1 MDGVRGVVRE
11 RLQGR
16 MRAAMTV
23 SMGAAAVLAAIA
35 GSAMAQDGKA
45 SDTKATPLKL
55 ELNRLEPAGES
66 CRTYLLVDNSR
77 GPALKSLKVDLFAFD
92 TDGVAQKRLAV
103 ELGPVQDRKTTV
115 RLFDFPALACAKI
128 GRVLLNDVLACEGGE
143 ASREACLERIETESK
158 ASAPFVR

>member
-1 MDGVRGVVRE
+1 MDGVRDLVTE
-11 RLQGR
+11 RLRGPVQ
-16 MRAAMTV
+16 AA
-23 SMGAAAVLAAIA
+23 MGAAVVSAFIAVP
-35 GSAMAQDGKA
+35 AMAQDTRA
-45 SDTKATPLKL
+45 PDTRGAPLKL

-92 TDGVAQKRLAV
+92 TEGVAQKRLAV

-115 RLFDFPALACAKI
+115 RLFDFPALVCAKI
-128 GRVLLNDVLACEGGE
+128 GRVLLNDVLACEGGD